1 MKITYIHHSS
11 FCVELQNSILLF
23 DYFKGEL
30 PKFDKARKLYVFASH
45 FHEDHFDKCIF
56 EIAKEH
62 PDVTYILSKDIKK
75 RRSKYVKS
83 ADQIVVMNFD
93 EEITV
98 DNMKIK
104 TLESSDIGEKVGSQ
118 EEGTMEVDI
127 AVDPLDGT
135 ELIAKGL
142 PNAIAVIAMGKKGS
156 LLNAPDTYMKK
167 IIVGPKAK
175 GVIDLDKSVE
185 ENIIDVSKAL
195 GKKTTQ
201 MTIMVQDRERHNYIF
216 EVARKLGCKIRM
228 FDAGD
233 VAAGIATCFEET
245 GVDMLMGIGGGP
257 EGVIT
262 AAAIKCMGG
271 DMQAQIY
278 PLSDEERERCHQM
291 GYLDS
296 DIEKKLT
303 IDDLAK
309 GDDLFFAATGITE
322 GNLLKGVVNIGGNK
336 ARTESVVMRGKTGT
350 IRFVNAIHNLDKN
363 EILIDLMKKYNME

>member
-1 MKITYIHHSS
+1 MDRKLALELVRVTEAAALVSSQFMGRGDKNGADGAAVEAMRRAFESVKI
-11 FCVELQNSILLF
+11 
-23 DYFKGEL
+23 KGEVVIGEGEIDEA
-30 PKFDKARKLYVFASH
+30 PMLY
-45 FHEDHFDKCIF
+45 
-56 EIAKEH
+56 
-62 PDVTYILSKDIKK
+62 
-75 RRSKYVKS
+75 
-83 ADQIVVMNFD
+83 
-93 EEITV
+93 
-98 DNMKIK
+98 
-104 TLESSDIGEKVGSQ
+104 IGEKVGSQ
-118 EEGTMEVDI
+118 EDGAMEVDI

-167 IIVGPKAK
+167 IVVGPKAK
-175 GVIDLDKSVE
+175 GAIDLNKSVE
-185 ENIIDVSKAL
+185 ENIINVSKAL

-201 MTIMVQDRERHNYIF
+201 MTIMAQDRERHNYIF

-233 VAAGIATCFEET
+233 IAAGIATCFEET

-278 PLSDEERERCHQM
+278 PLSDQERERCHEM
-291 GYLDS
+291 GYSDE
-296 DIEKKLT
+296 DIEKILT

-322 GNLLKGVVNIGGNK
+322 GNLLKGVVNMGGNK
-336 ARTESVVMRGKTGT
+336 AKTESVVMRGKTGT

-363 EILIDLMKKYNME
+363 EILVDLMKKYNME

>member
-1 MKITYIHHSS
+1 MDRNLALELVRVTEAAALVSSQFMGRGDKNGADGAAVEAMRRAFESVKI
-11 FCVELQNSILLF
+11 
-23 DYFKGEL
+23 KGEVVIGEGEIDEA
-30 PKFDKARKLYVFASH
+30 PMLY
-45 FHEDHFDKCIF
+45 
-56 EIAKEH
+56 
-62 PDVTYILSKDIKK
+62 
-75 RRSKYVKS
+75 
-83 ADQIVVMNFD
+83 
-93 EEITV
+93 
-98 DNMKIK
+98 
-104 TLESSDIGEKVGSQ
+104 IGEKVGSQ

-291 GYLDS
+291 GYLD
-296 DIEKKLT
+296 
-303 IDDLAK
+303 
-309 GDDLFFAATGITE
+309 
-322 GNLLKGVVNIGGNK
+322 
-336 ARTESVVMRGKTGT
+336 
-350 IRFVNAIHNLDKN
+350 
-363 EILIDLMKKYNME
+363 